1 MLFSASIF
9 GGNSRLVSGLPRRL
23 PRLAGCLA
31 HKSLANGCA
40 GARRL
45 PRLAGCLA
53 LLGWWAA
60 AGPALAYETTTR
72 GAANIHAEPRNGA
85 EVVDVLRPGEAV
97 EVLRCRLFWCQI
109 SHSGPDGWVKRR
121 VLSSTDGGGGGGGQ
135 EIRGEGGGGGGGG
148 GVGNAGGIGTAASGR
163 MIWTLLTS
171 LFSG

>member
-1 MLFSASIF
+1 MLFLASIF
-9 GGNSRLVSGLPRRL
+9 GGNSRLVSDLP
-23 PRLAGCLA
+23 
-31 HKSLANGCA
+31 
-40 GARRL
+40 RRL

-85 EVVDVLRPGEAV
+85 KVVDVLKPGESV

-148 GVGNAGGIGTAASGR
+148 AGNAGGIGTAASGR

-171 LFSG
+171 LFSD